1 MKIFY
6 FTGTGNSLY
15 VAKRFEGELYSIP
28 KVLRSNELRYN
39 DEKIGIIF
47 PCYGLVAPKIV
58 REFVEKVTL
67 ESPYIFAILT
77 YGNMIANGVG
87 WFTNYA
93 KKNGIFIHYAN
104 SLLMDD
110 NYLPIFDVEDQK
122 KKQKNIEENLRILI
136 KDISESKEYINK
148 GSVLDAILT
157 SGFQQVT
164 KLLPE
169 YNSPKKFSINDD
181 CNNCGTCI
189 KVCPRDNISIDKEHA
204 NSKPIHGDTCEFC
217 LSCINLCPKKAIKLK
232 FEKNPDSRFKNEHVT
247 LKEIIESNS

>member
-28 KVLRSNELRYN
+28 KVLRSNELRYK

-47 PCYGLVAPKIV
+47 PCYGLAAPKIV

-87 WFTNYA
+87 WFANYA
-93 KKNGIFIHYAN
+93 KKNGISLHYAN
-104 SLLMDD
+104 SLLMVD
-110 NYLPIFDVEDQK
+110 NYLPIFDVEEQK
-122 KKQKNIEENLRILI
+122 KKQKNIEENLSVLL

-148 GSVLDAILT
+148 GSVFDAILT
-157 SGFQQVT
+157 SGFQQAA
-164 KLLPE
+164 KLLPA
-169 YNSPKKFSINDD
+169 YNSPKKFSVNDD
-181 CNNCGTCI
+181 CNKCGTCI
-189 KVCPRDNISIDKEHA
+189 RVCPRDNISLDKEHE

-232 FEKNPDSRFKNEHVT
+232 SEKNPDSRFKNEHVT